1 MKTAANPLPP
11 RHTNKA
17 SLLWLLASLSLF
29 ILLAVLVSYPVIT
42 RLSDFS
48 VLSRFADTLLQAW
61 TLRWD
66 VHALLGGPAG
76 LQNFWQANIFYPY
89 PLTLAFSEHLLA
101 TALLLMPLTLLGSTP
116 LVPANLGII
125 FTTALSG
132 WGMVLL
138 VTWLTGNRWA
148 GLIAGLFFAISPFRM
163 GHLVHLNLLSTH
175 WLPFVFLASARL
187 IKLNKNK
194 DLLLLIIFA
203 NLQFFSVINYA
214 TMVAL
219 ALAVWL
225 IFHLIFYRRQI
236 SRSLLLRLALFGGVT
251 FALNWPVFQIYQQMS
266 EQMGVVRTL
275 GDARI
280 LANSL
285 AHYLKPMAN
294 SLLYARWL
302 NWPTLLDSAFPGL
315 VVIGLALAGLIL
327 IFKSRAN
334 RYLVGLSLTL
344 LVIILLGFTL
354 SFGANELAFG
364 EKLAPLVAPLLPY
377 PYLYELLPFFKGFRV
392 PARFG
397 LLVTFG
403 LAILAGVG
411 LAELGRYFGSKSR
424 PAGLVA
430 GAIVLLIF
438 VEHFPAPL
446 PGESVEFGGEVY
458 AWLADRPDSSVA
470 LELPYYLHTDQSEL
484 PRVYQSAGHWQRLV
498 NGNSGFEPAW
508 LVKMGPLLDGFPDW
522 RSFDL
527 ARRLGVNY
535 LLLHRREYQPQDW
548 DNLVALLPGYL
559 PAIEAI
565 YSPGDDLILKLK
577 PPLCAG
583 DVSQIKADAGAFPDL
598 TISNQSSAT
607 FVADPN
613 RASRV
618 VVGRNES
625 RFLEP
630 LFVSPGQSVT
640 LTVPVAELSDVA
652 GWQIELA
659 NLGYTLTAD
668 QPASPSPAE
677 PSFDVDRL
685 QPVQIPFANG
695 AVLQAIALGNS
706 VETCGQIELT
716 LAWSF
721 PAYAGETVRVELI
734 DRFNRVV
741 QSSDSRPAAGTET
754 FSSVH
759 RLPLAETV
767 PPGLYQLRVRLLD
780 SAGTDILPI
789 GADGA
794 PVTQPIARPIVLH
807 PSAQLAA
814 TNLAALSPLPG
825 GAVRFSNGLQL
836 VAAGLSPEQLRTGE
850 WLRFTLAWQP
860 EQPLETDLTVFTQ
873 LLGPDGRVWG
883 QQDNQPYG
891 GWYGLTLWR
900 PDQPVLDDYAF
911 RIDPAAPPGTYRL
924 IVGLYQPDTLA
935 RLSTQTGADFAEIG
949 QVVVAE

>member
-1 MKTAANPLPP
+1 MKSTTNPLPP
-11 RHTNKA
+11 RRTNKA
-17 SLLWLLASLSLF
+17 GLPWLLSSLGLF
-29 ILLAVLVSYPVIT
+29 ILLAVVVSYPVIT

-76 LQNFWQANIFYPY
+76 LQNFWHANIFYPY

-101 TALLLMPLTLLGSTP
+101 TALVFMPLTLLSSTP
-116 LVPANLGII
+116 LAPANLGII

-132 WGMVLL
+132 WGMYLL

-148 GLIAGLFFAISPFRM
+148 GLVAGLFFAISPFRM
-163 GHLVHLNLLSTH
+163 GHLVHLNLLSTQ
-175 WLPFVFLASARL
+175 WLPFVFLVSARL

-214 TMVAL
+214 TMIAL
-219 ALAVWL
+219 ALAIWL

-236 SRSLLLRLALFGGVT
+236 SRSLLLRLALFGLVT
-251 FALNWPVFQIYQQMS
+251 FALNWPVLQIYQQMS

-285 AHYLKPMAN
+285 AHYLTPMAN

-315 VVIGLALAGLIL
+315 AAIGLALGGLIL
-327 IFKSRAN
+327 IFKTRAN

-364 EKLAPLVAPLLPY
+364 EGLAPVVAPLLPY

-392 PARFG
+392 PARFA

-411 LAELGRYFGSKSR
+411 FTELGRYVWPKNR
-424 PAGLVA
+424 QAGLVA
-430 GAIVLLIF
+430 AAVIALLIF

-446 PGESVEFGGEVY
+446 PGESVEFGGEPY
-458 AWLADRPDSSVA
+458 AWLADRPASGVV
-470 LELPYYLHTDQSEL
+470 LELPYYLHTSQSEL
-484 PRVYQSAGHWQRLV
+484 GRVYQSAGHWQQLV

-527 ARRLGVNY
+527 ARRLGVDY

-548 DNLVALLPGYL
+548 DNLLALLPGYL
-559 PAIEAI
+559 PSIEAI
-565 YSPGDDLILKLK
+565 YSPGDDLILQLK
-577 PPLCAG
+577 PPLCSG
-583 DVSQIKADAGAFPDL
+583 DISRVTAEAGAFPDL
-598 TISNQSSAT
+598 SISNQSSAT

-618 VVGRNES
+618 ATGRNE
-625 RFLEP
+625 RQFLEP

-640 LTVPVAELSDVA
+640 MTVPVDEPSDAA

-668 QPASPSPAE
+668 QPATPSPAE
-677 PSFDVDRL
+677 PPLADDRL

-695 AVLQAIALGNS
+695 TVLQALVLGDS
-706 VETCGQIELT
+706 PETCGQVELT

-721 PAYAGETVRVELI
+721 PAYAGETSRVELI

-741 QSSDSRPAAGTET
+741 QSSDSRPAAGSEM

-767 PPGLYQLRVRLLD
+767 PPGLYQLRVRLLAAD
-780 SAGTDILPI
+780 SSEISPVGPDGSPVDLPLSLPLTIRSGLDSKLPATASQADLANGVQLLGVQALPDQAAAGDW
-789 GADGA
+789 
-794 PVTQPIARPIVLH
+794 
-807 PSAQLAA
+807 
-814 TNLAALSPLPG
+814 
-825 GAVRFSNGLQL
+825 VRFSLTWRSQ
-836 VAAGLSPEQLRTGE
+836 APIDPD
-850 WLRFTLAWQP
+850 F
-860 EQPLETDLTVFTQ
+860 TVFTQ
-873 LLGPDGRVWG
+873 FIGPDGKVWG
-883 QQDNQPYG
+883 QHDNPPKG
-891 GWYGLTLWR
+891 GWYPTSLWL
-900 PDQPVLDDYAF
+900 PGEIVADDYAV
-911 RIDPAAPPGTYRL
+911 RLDPAAPPGEYDL
-924 IVGLYQPDTLA
+924 IVGMYHPDSGERVKILEGMDA
-935 RLSTQTGADFAEIG
+935 GNDFVGIG
-949 QVVVAE
+949 QIQVSAR